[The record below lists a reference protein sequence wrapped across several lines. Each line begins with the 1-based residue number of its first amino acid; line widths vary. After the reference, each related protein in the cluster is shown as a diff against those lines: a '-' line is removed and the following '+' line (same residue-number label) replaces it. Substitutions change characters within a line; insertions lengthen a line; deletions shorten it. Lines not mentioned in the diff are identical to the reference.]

1 MDSAPNRRRSA
12 FASAFAALG
21 FAFLALAL
29 YYALSGLSADTW
41 DYSLPRRIKVL
52 AGISLV
58 AVSVGMSAVVFQ
70 TVAANHILTPGIMG
84 LDSLYGSSYIFAG
97 AAGSASSR
105 VRRSSSQPSR

>member
-41 DYSLPRRIKVL
+41 D
-52 AGISLV
+52 
-58 AVSVGMSAVVFQ
+58 
-70 TVAANHILTPGIMG
+70 
-84 LDSLYGSSYIFAG
+84 
-97 AAGSASSR
+97 
-105 VRRSSSQPSR
+105 